1 VLQNDFKGS
10 DLHRLWA
17 LAEIYDSGKRM
28 GAARTGDIGLQV
40 IQAWVLRFNADGP
53 NGLMD
58 RKAWG

>member
-1 VLQNDFKGS
+1 M
-10 DLHRLWA
+10 HRLWA